1 MNRKLVVNDLTFKG
15 VLLLAIM
22 SLGLLVG
29 GCSWFA
35 WLPGVGDGG
44 SKDDEESSEPIK
56 LEKFIAEADVRV
68 IWKRGVGQGLG
79 KKYVRLIP
87 SVVADRIVA
96 ADAYGGVFAFDR
108 FNGKKIWA
116 NQFDPKNKKGF
127 GVRALL
133 DRKDPSFVSGGVST
147 GDGLIFLGTT
157 KGEIVALNLTDGT
170 ESWRTQV
177 GTEIGSSPAVGDGE
191 VFVHTIDDRLS
202 ALDVSDGRV
211 IWTADNQMPLLTL
224 RGTASPTYAQGVV
237 FSGTAGGKI
246 AALRGENGEPIWE
259 QRLVLPE
266 GRSELDRMV
275 DVDASPLVSGSIVY
289 GLAYQGNLVA
299 FNRRDGRPLWQVQ
312 LSGFQDMAEGY
323 GQIYVVDE
331 SDKILAL
338 DKETGEIS
346 WESESFL
353 RRELTAPVAYS
364 NYLVV
369 GDGEGYLHFLAQRD
383 GRMIAR
389 RKIDGDGIRTK
400 VTVAGDTVFVL
411 ANSGNLYALSL
422 RLK

>member
-1 MNRKLVVNDLTFKG
+1 MNNKLAENSPTLRG
-15 VLLLAIM
+15 VRLLAGI
-22 SLGLLVG
+22 SLGFFIG

-35 WLPGVGDGG
+35 WIPGVGDGG
-44 SKDDEESSEPIK
+44 SKDEEDSSEPIK

-68 IWKRGVGQGLG
+68 VWKRGVGQGLG
-79 KKYVRLIP
+79 KKYVRLTP
-87 SVVADRIVA
+87 KVVADRIVA
-96 ADAYGGVFAFDR
+96 ADAYGGVFAFNR
-108 FNGKKIWA
+108 FNGKEIWA

-127 GVRALL
+127 GVKALL

-157 KGEIVALNLTDGT
+157 KGEIVALNVTDGAV
-170 ESWRTQV
+170 SWRAQV
-177 GTEIGSSPAVGDGE
+177 GTEIGASPVAGDDE

-202 ALDVSDGRV
+202 ALDVNDGRV

-275 DVDASPLVSGSIVY
+275 DVDASPLVSGSVVY

-389 RKIDGDGIRTK
+389 RKIDGSGIRTK
-400 VTVAGDTVFVL
+400 VIVAEDTVFVL